1 MGDFYL
7 DEDYYIDIHVAGLN
21 LRFAPG
27 PPLDE
32 MVDLQRKFRIFSHH
46 HRLEDS
52 ISLLNVAGGGWDLR
66 ARWRRLLSWIAGLGS
81 DQPGKTGGEAIIGA
95 LQHELES
102 DNPRPFHFMTHNYE
116 VEPRVLVNTMGEQVF
131 FYINSLYVVVSL
143 PLKKRA
149 F

>member
-7 DEDYYIDIHVAGLN
+7 DEDYYIDSHVAGLN

-52 ISLLNVAGGGWDLR
+52 ISLLNVAGGGWELR
-66 ARWRRLLSWIAGLGS
+66 ARWRRLLSWITVLSS
-81 DQPGKTGGEAIIGA
+81 DQPGKTGGEAIIGT
-95 LQHELES
+95 LEHKRES
-102 DNPRPFHFMTHNYE
+102 YNPRTLHFITDDHG
-116 VEPRVLVNTMGEQVF
+116 RV
-131 FYINSLYVVVSL
+131 
-143 PLKKRA
+143 
-149 F
+149 

>member
-1 MGDFYL
+1 MGDLYL

-32 MVDLQRKFRIFSHH
+32 MVDLQRKFRIFSLH
-46 HRLEDS
+46 HRFEDI
-52 ISLLNVAGGGWDLR
+52 ISLLNVAGGSWELR
-66 ARWRRLLSWIAGLGS
+66 DKWRRLLSWIAGLGS
-81 DQPGKTGGEAIIGA
+81 DRPGKTGGEAIIGA

-102 DNPRPFHFMTHNYE
+102 ATPRPFHFTTHSYE
-116 VEPRVLVNTMGEQVF
+116 VNPRVLVNTTGERVF

-143 PLKKRA
+143 PLRSRS